1 MSSEAGPAVPTAPP
15 VGGLP
20 LRKLACQAGIVISF
34 YDLSRSVP
42 GHRSA
47 LHGRITGLI
56 IPLDGQPIDKT
67 GGVNARNVTA
77 WRRRSCW

>member
-1 MSSEAGPAVPTAPP
+1 M
-15 VGGLP
+15 
-20 LRKLACQAGIVISF
+20 ACQAGIVISF

-47 LHGRITGLI
+47 LHGRIPGLI

-67 GGVNARNVTA
+67 GGSTPATSRHGAVGAA
-77 WRRRSCW
+77 G